1 MRRAGGSDGFIHEQA
16 RLGANNSFMD
26 YFVAYHA
33 ADQDWAEWVGQRLQ
47 EAGYT
52 VELQSYDY
60 WARSSLILEMFAV
73 AAIADATIALLSPE
87 FLADNLA
94 RPEWQAAHA
103 QDPTATRGILLPV
116 RVRECD
122 VSGALPGLEYVD
134 LVGLG
139 GEEAGEAL
147 LAGIRER
154 G

>member
-1 MRRAGGSDGFIHEQA
+1 ME
-16 RLGANNSFMD
+16 

-33 ADQDWAEWVGQRLQ
+33 ADEEWAEWVGQRLE

-60 WARSSLILEMFAV
+60 WARSSMILEMFAV
-73 AAIADATIALLSPE
+73 SAIADATIALISPD
-87 FLADNLA
+87 FLAESLD

-103 QDPTATRGILLPV
+103 QDPTGALGILVPV

-122 VSGALPGLEYVD
+122 VESALPGVGYVD

-139 GEEAGEAL
+139 EEAAGAAM
-147 LAGIRER
+147 LAQIRTP
-154 G
+154 GQGA